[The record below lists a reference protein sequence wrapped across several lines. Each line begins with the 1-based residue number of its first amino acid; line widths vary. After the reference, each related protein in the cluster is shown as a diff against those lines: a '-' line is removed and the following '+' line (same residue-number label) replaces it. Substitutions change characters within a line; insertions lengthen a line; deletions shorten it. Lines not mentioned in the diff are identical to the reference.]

1 MVYTG
6 QKWDPHRKS
15 NQLGML
21 FFSIPWS
28 GGKFL
33 DTELMKLGNP
43 LLFQPPQGIFE
54 NRASWCAAYFGIFE
68 SMIITYLTTKY
79 TYLYLYIYIYELF
92 EVGMFFLSARS
103 IA

>member
-54 NRASWCAAYFGIFE
+54 NRAS
-68 SMIITYLTTKY
+68 
-79 TYLYLYIYIYELF
+79 
-92 EVGMFFLSARS
+92 
-103 IA
+103 